1 MHYALFKLYLY
12 FLCSFVNQFL
22 TVQLNSYRLL
32 LILCI
37 ILISLGQILISA
49 FVVTIPFHIRSG
61 MVQLY
66 YSLDCTFYTSK
77 MFCIRII
84 DTYVSA

>member
-1 MHYALFKLYLY
+1 MVFSNFTYVY

-37 ILISLGQILISA
+37 LINLGQILISA
-49 FVVTIPFHIRSG
+49 FVFTIPFHIHSG

-84 DTYVSA
+84 DTYVAA